1 MRKLMKCFLVV
12 VLAVVAT
19 EAGLAIAAHAPHYP
33 KKDHPVLRQKKN
45 EHKAKKK
52 AKAMEV
58 KKGLLHHG

>member
-1 MRKLMKCFLVV
+1 MLKLLKCSIVV

-19 EAGLAIAAHAPHYP
+19 GAGLALAAHAPHFP
-33 KKDHPVLRQKKN
+33 KKDHPVLRQKKM